1 MDDLAKLARRM
12 GGWEKLARV
21 LYKELLPHLETGLA
35 MRRTAARKQ
44 MVTGK
49 DFEGVRRGRPTKQDF
64 SWVCQVLDAL
74 VQSKTEKPHESET
87 YHWQKVARKLNP
99 GLSQKKEDAAIKT
112 LRNSVSEHK
121 ARIRQVEMLF
131 PEGNIPPTD

>member
-21 LYKELLPHLETGLA
+21 LYKGLLPHQTGLA

-44 MVTGK
+44 IEMGK
-49 DFEGVRRGRPTKQDF
+49 IFEGVKRGRPTKHDF

-74 VQSKTEKPHESET
+74 EQSKMEKPHESTT

-99 GLSQKKEDAAIKT
+99 GLSPKKEDATIKT
-112 LRNSVSEHK
+112 LMNIVSEHK
-121 ARIRQVEMLF
+121 ARIRQVEKFF

>member
-1 MDDLAKLARRM
+1 MDDLAERARRM

-21 LYKELLPHLETGLA
+21 LYKKLLPHLETGPA

-44 MVTGK
+44 MEMVK
-49 DFEGVRRGRPTKQDF
+49 IFEGVRRGRPTRQDIF
-64 SWVCQVLDAL
+64 WGGQVLDAFE
-74 VQSKTEKPHESET
+74 QSKTEKPHESVT

-99 GLSQKKEDAAIKT
+99 GLSPKKEDDTIKR

-121 ARIRQVEMLF
+121 ARIRQVEKFF
-131 PEGNIPPTD
+131 PEGNIPPRD